1 MFSME
6 QKFDTSF
13 IPKQSLQ
20 TDIAGGQRSY
30 VRRRSVMGPGY
41 FLTLFIFIMT
51 CLVAGGLFFYTR
63 IVINDIES
71 NNAELERMNREFDSV
86 LIEDFIRKDA
96 RLRHARSL
104 LERHIAAS
112 SMFQVLESITLRT
125 IAYEKL
131 HYRLI
136 DQAGNIEVNFT
147 GVTRGRFEPVALQM
161 DQFRDNPY
169 FRSPTV
175 TSLELG
181 EQLTRFTGFVRVDR
195 SLISY
200 ARALADNSVPTPPV
214 VTTPA
219 PTPVVPEAEEG
230 LERVQADITLPEA
243 PDSVIGGIQE

>member
-1 MFSME
+1 ME

-20 TDIAGGQRSY
+20 TDIAGGSKSY

-63 IVINDIES
+63 IVINEIES
-71 NNAELERMNREFDSV
+71 NYAELNRMNSEFDAA
-86 LIEDFIRKDA
+86 LIEDFLRKDA
-96 RLRHARSL
+96 RLRHARSIL
-104 LERHIAAS
+104 QRHVAVS
-112 SMFQVLESITLRT
+112 SMFEVLEDITLRNV
-125 IAYEKL
+125 AYEKL

-161 DQFRDNPY
+161 DQFLDNPY
-169 FRSPTV
+169 FRAPTV

-181 EQLTRFTGFVRVDR
+181 EQFTRFTGFVRVD
-195 SLISY
+195 SGLISY
-200 ARALADNSVPTPPV
+200 ARALAGGLTPAAPV
-214 VTTPA
+214 APAPA
-219 PTPVVPEAEEG
+219 PTPTPAEPVEEG
-230 LERVQADITLPEA
+230 DLERVQADITLPEA
-243 PDSVIGGIQE
+243 PDSVVGGIQE